1 MELKLFRKLAVALV
15 WGSMLVAGGAQAQSL
30 QVSIEIPRLNVAE
43 YHKPYVA
50 VWLEDEKRNAT
61 QIAVWYDLKMR
72 NNEGEKWLKDLRQ
85 WWRRGGR
92 ALDVPVDGITSATY
106 GPGEHALQVAI
117 AESDL
122 AKLAHGKYRLRVE
135 AAREVGG
142 RELVEIP
149 LTWPL
154 EKSSLP
160 LSAKG
165 SEELG
170 SVRVALLP

>member
-1 MELKLFRKLAVALV
+1 MEIKLFRKIAGAAACAALFFT
-15 WGSMLVAGGAQAQSL
+15 AGAQAQSL
-30 QVSIEIPRLNVAE
+30 QLSIEIPRLNVAE

-50 VWLEDEKRNAT
+50 VWLEDESRKAT
-61 QIAVWYDLKMR
+61 QVAVWYDLEMR

-92 ALDVPVDGITSATY
+92 GLDVPVDGITSATY
-106 GPGEHALQVAI
+106 GPGEHALEVAI

-122 AKLAHGKYRLRVE
+122 AKLAPGKYRLRIE

-160 LSAKG
+160 LSAAGK
-165 SEELG
+165 EELG
-170 SVRVALLP
+170 TIKVALLP

>member
-1 MELKLFRKLAVALV
+1 MEMKLFGKLAAAVLIA
-15 WGSMLVAGGAQAQSL
+15 GSCIAGTAQAETL

-50 VWLEDEKRNAT
+50 VWLEDEARNAT
-61 QIAVWYDLKMR
+61 QIAVWYDLEMR

-92 ALDVPVDGITSATY
+92 SLDVPVDGITSATY
-106 GPGEHALQVAI
+106 GPGEHALEVAI

-122 AKLAHGKYRLRVE
+122 AKLAPGKYRLRVE

-149 LTWPL
+149 LIWPL

-160 LSAKG
+160 LSARG
-165 SEELG
+165 EEELG
-170 SVRVALLP
+170 SIRIAVLP

>member
-1 MELKLFRKLAVALV
+1 MEMKLFKKLVAVALF
-15 WGSMLVAGGAQAQSL
+15 GLGAASAVQAESL
-30 QVSIEIPRLNVAE
+30 KVSIEIPRLNVAE
-43 YHKPYVA
+43 YHNPYVA
-50 VWLEDEKRNAT
+50 VWLEDESRKAT
-61 QIAVWYDLKMR
+61 QIAVWYDLEMR

-92 ALDVPVDGITSATY
+92 GLDVPVDGITSATY
-106 GPGEHALQVAI
+106 GPGEHALEVAI
-117 AESDL
+117 ADSDL
-122 AKLAHGKYRLRVE
+122 AKLAPGKYRLRIE

-142 RELVEIP
+142 RELIEIP

-165 SEELG
+165 KEELG
-170 SVRVALLP
+170 SIQVALLP